1 MVEFQLPKLSARVRF
16 PSLAPKLLLLPLLG
30 MVWGCAATT
39 TEFPKADTAAATQ
52 QASRGKGV
60 YHKVHKGETL
70 WRIAQ
75 VYNVSIDEIIKINRI
90 PNVAKVEENQLVF
103 IPGAETVKEIPADKD
118 DLNKNEFM
126 WPVKGKVLSYF
137 GERRG
142 SQFSRGIAI
151 QANAGDAVHASRSGE
166 VVFAD
171 FLSGYG
177 HTVIIDHQDG
187 YSSVY
192 ADNASLTVKL
202 GEPVAKNDPIAHV
215 GKRDESVALHFEIRK
230 HSVADNPL
238 YYLP

>member
-16 PSLAPKLLLLPLLG
+16 PSLAPKLLLLSLFG
-30 MVWGCAATT
+30 MLWGCAATT
-39 TEFPKADTAAATQ
+39 TEFPKTDTTAAQPA
-52 QASRGKGV
+52 ARGKGV
-60 YHKVHKGETL
+60 YHKVNKGETL
-70 WRIAQ
+70 WRVAQ

-103 IPGAETVKEIPADKD
+103 IPGAETVKVVPTDTE
-118 DLNKNEFM
+118 DLNKNEFV
-126 WPVKGKVLSYF
+126 WPVTGKVLSYF

-142 SQFSRGIAI
+142 LQFSRGIAI
-151 QANAGDAVHASRSGE
+151 QANAGDVVHAARSGE

-171 FLSGYG
+171 SLNGYG
-177 HTVIIDHQDG
+177 QTVIIDHRDG

-192 ADNASLTVKL
+192 ADNASLTVML
-202 GEPVAKNDPIAHV
+202 GDQVAKNDPIAHV
-215 GKRDESVALHFEIRK
+215 GKKDETVSLHFEIRK